1 MPAANPVQPAGDK
14 IKNTR
19 ATLGATETVARII
32 EECFC
37 CGDWDPSRLEI
48 EFCAKRI
55 CEELGL

>member
-1 MPAANPVQPAGDK
+1 MTHANPVQLASDK
-14 IKNTR
+14 IKITR
-19 ATLGATETVARII
+19 AMLGATETVTRII

-37 CGDWDPSRLEI
+37 CGDLDPSRLEI